1 MLRRLGQFIPMEPLA
16 QGRVGCSEAIRF
28 VGSIRAFMFR
38 TVDGTLTLEPREGDR
53 VLGFHYS
60 VVTWTPQPNPRG
72 TKVGEIT
79 IDWAKEKAPLS
90 EPPSDVN
97 EAVVAAIL

>member
-1 MLRRLGQFIPMEPLA
+1 MAAFIAYLMTLGT
-16 QGRVGCSEAIRF
+16 AIYQDPNHPSAAKKR
-28 VGSIRAFMFR
+28 ITLLP

-60 VVTWTPQPNPRG
+60 EVTLTPQPTPRG
-72 TKVGEIT
+72 IKVGEIT
-79 IDWAKEKAPLS
+79 IDWAKEKATLS
-90 EPPSDVN
+90 ESPSDVN

>member
-1 MLRRLGQFIPMEPLA
+1 MPTILQLQKRITLL
-16 QGRVGCSEAIRF
+16 
-28 VGSIRAFMFR
+28 R

-60 VVTWTPQPNPRG
+60 VVTWTPQPTARG
-72 TKVGEIT
+72 TKVGEIM
-79 IDWAKEKAPLS
+79 IDWAKEKATLSGSPL
-90 EPPSDVN
+90 DVT